1 MKENSK
7 QIEDVKSKLS
17 DKKWRLNNLYKIK
30 SIEGKEITF
39 KLNWAQNDLLD
50 NLWYFNVVLK
60 ARQLGFSTFI
70 LIYLLDHCLFE
81 SNQAC
86 GVIAQG
92 LTEAQELF
100 ENKVKFAYDNLP
112 DWLKETRSATTDS
125 ARKVVF
131 NNGSSITVG
140 TSLRSGTFQ
149 KLHISEFGK
158 IAARYPDKAEEI
170 VTGAF
175 NTVHP
180 GQMLFVESTAEGRS
194 GHFYELCMRAIRLA
208 ESKSNLTAL
217 DPRIH
222 FYPWWKNPINVLSSE
237 HVANVSIDQKMVEYF
252 EKIPGLTPEQKAWYV
267 KKAEMMVD
275 AQFMKREHPS
285 DWAECFEASL
295 EGAYYSEAMSLA
307 RKHNKIGTVA
317 WDPAHKVNTFWD
329 IGLRDKMCIWFHQYI
344 DGHNR
349 MIRFY
354 EGSDKGLAHYAQVLN
369 GLGYTYGEHYFP
381 HDGARR
387 QLGEQIR
394 QTKQIAENLGIRPV
408 KIVPR
413 TRNVIDDIQKVRTV
427 IPTVEFDENLCKE
440 GIIGLDGYRKQWNDK
455 LGEWGEEPYH
465 DGNSDRAD
473 AFRTFVIGW
482 KAPDYWLNDEGPAF
496 AVVDEKLLD

>member
-1 MKENSK
+1 MQVNSK
-7 QIEDVKSKLS
+7 ELEAIKTRLS

-30 SIEGKEITF
+30 DVRGRAIDF

-50 NLWYFNVVLK
+50 NLWYFNVILK

-86 GVIAQG
+86 GVIAHG
-92 LTEAQELF
+92 LVEAQELF
-100 ENKVKFAYDNLP
+100 ENKVKFAYDTLP
-112 DWLKETRSATTDS
+112 DWLKQSRPATTDS
-125 ARKVVF
+125 ARKLVF

-149 KLHISEFGK
+149 KLHVSEFGK

-208 ESKSNLTAL
+208 ESKANLTAL

-222 FYPWWKNPINVLSSE
+222 FYPWWKNPINVLSKKDAES
-237 HVANVSIDQKMVEYF
+237 VSIDQKTEEYLA
-252 EKIPGLTPEQKAWYV
+252 KIPDLTAGQKAWFV
-267 KKAEMMVD
+267 KKSEMMVD
-275 AQFMKREHPS
+275 SQLMKREHPS
-285 DWAECFEASL
+285 NWVECFEASL
-295 EGAYYSEAMSLA
+295 DGAYYSEAMSLA
-307 RKHNKIGTVA
+307 RKHGKVGAFEWN
-317 WDPAHKVNTFWD
+317 PAHKVNTFWD
-329 IGLRDKMCIWFHQYI
+329 IGLNDKMCIWFHQYI
-344 DGHNR
+344 DGRNR

-354 EGSDKGLAHYAQVLN
+354 ENSDKGMAHYAQFLSS
-369 GLGYTYGEHYFP
+369 LGYVYGEHYFP
-381 HDGARR
+381 HDGSRR
-387 QLGEQIR
+387 QIGEEVKN
-394 QTKQIAENLGIRPV
+394 TKQIAEGLGIRPIR
-408 KIVPR
+408 IVPR
-413 TRNVIDDIQKVRTV
+413 TKNVLDDIQKVRTA
-427 IPTVEFDENLCKE
+427 IPTVEFDEKGCKD
-440 GIIGLDGYRKQWNDK
+440 GLSGLDAYRKQWNDK
-455 LGEWGEEPYH
+455 LGEWDDKPYH

-482 KAPDYWLNDEGPAF
+482 KPPDYWLNEDNSQYAI
-496 AVVDEKLLD
+496 VDDNLLD